1 MAQDL
6 KVITKAKEL
15 AELVYEITERSPK
28 KFRFT
33 IVGLM
38 QNLSLGIVDEL
49 YKANDVYVETQYT
62 RELKNDVEELK
73 HNCGDGTERLYRDA
87 KLTMIQLERH
97 RILAARAE
105 ERAGHSQ
112 AAMLKLRE
120 LDWLVSLGA
129 RTQCIT
135 RKQQERLA
143 RVIYEER
150 ALIGGFIRSDRQRF
164 RI

>member
-73 HNCGDGTERLYRDA
+73 HNCGTGRTCGGGIGRGMTLAETLRL
-87 KLTMIQLERH
+87 T
-97 RILAARAE
+97 AA
-105 ERAGHSQ
+105 
-112 AAMLKLRE
+112 
-120 LDWLVSLGA
+120 
-129 RTQCIT
+129 
-135 RKQQERLA
+135 
-143 RVIYEER
+143 
-150 ALIGGFIRSDRQRF
+150 
-164 RI
+164 